1 MAKTDLSGRVAV
13 ITGAARG
20 IGLAVAELAASRGAG
35 IAIWDMD
42 EAAAKAAAA
51 SLGQAARVSTHI
63 LDLTDA
69 AAVEAATQATLSA
82 HGRIDILVNNAGISG
97 SAVGDMLSLE
107 GWNQLMS
114 INATGVFLDTTLV
127 GQVMA
132 QQGKGSI
139 VNISSI
145 MGFVSSA
152 EGHPGYSASKG
163 AVRLLTKNAAV
174 RWGPQGVRVNSVHP
188 GYLPPML
195 GGTNGPGR
203 TAKIPLT
210 PLRRLGE
217 AIEVAYGVLFLA
229 SDEASFITGTE
240 LVIDGGFIAQ

>member
-1 MAKTDLSGRVAV
+1 MRLKDKVAI
-13 ITGAARG
+13 ITGGAHGMGEAEARLFAKEG
-20 IGLAVAELAASRGAG
+20 AIVIIADRRADLGEALAADITAG
-35 IAIWDMD
+35 QGRASFVAIDVAQ
-42 EAAAKAAAA
+42 EADWKR
-51 SLGQAARVSTHI
+51 L
-63 LDLTDA
+63 
-69 AAVEAATQATLSA
+69 VERALSDY
-82 HGRIDILVNNAGISG
+82 GRIDILVNNAGISG
-97 SAVGDMLSLE
+97 SSVGDMLSLE

-114 INATGVFLDTTLV
+114 INATGVFLGTTLV

-132 QQGKGSI
+132 GQGKGSI

-203 TAKIPLT
+203 SAKIPLT

-217 AIEVAYGVLFLA
+217 PIEVAYGVLFLA